1 MIFTLE
7 SLYALHML
15 NYNGYSED
23 LFLLPLPE
31 LTDEEK
37 PVQLKQILEKG
48 FSDLPSMGLIDENS
62 EPTTACMAKAVYLQ
76 KYQEAYSHCEVDDK
90 YFCAQLVD
98 SNRWYH
104 IVIEKVD
111 KNAYRLDRIHSFQFL
126 GTVIKEHLF
135 LSDKIPERDP
145 NPAAA
150 EWRTYSEE
158 RLIIYYRKAPALRIT
173 SYSGQNK
180 SRDYLYL
187 NAPSAI
193 YQYDV
198 LEQRIRSI
206 STDELK
212 KEIINQLKV
221 RIQPCQKLVF
231 P

>member
-48 FSDLPSMGLIDENS
+48 FSDLQSMGLIDENS

-76 KYQEAYSHCEVDDK
+76 KYQEAYSHCEVDNQ
-90 YFCAQLVD
+90 YYCAQLVD

-104 IVIEKVD
+104 IVIEKVYE
-111 KNAYRLDRIHSFQFL
+111 NAYRIDRIHSFQFL
-126 GTVIKEHLF
+126 GMTIQGHPF
-135 LSDKIPERDP
+135 LSQIPEREP
-145 NPAAA
+145 NQAAK

-158 RLIIYYRKAPALRIT
+158 RLIIYYGQAPALRIT

-193 YQYDV
+193 YQYDIQ
-198 LEQRIRSI
+198 EQRIRSI
-206 STDELK
+206 STDNMK
-212 KEIINQLKV
+212 KEIIDQLKV
-221 RIQPCQKLVF
+221 RTQPCQKLVF